1 MPMRQPRAD
10 ALAMDLLLKLN
21 IDAGGVQAHRV
32 IERLHAAEVATFIG
46 VALLRRVHRVIE
58 RLHAA
63 EQAGMAGGAGHA
75 AAQSQIVLLR
85 DLA

>member
-1 MPMRQPRAD
+1 MRWRW
-10 ALAMDLLLKLN
+10 KFN
-21 IDAGGVQAHRV
+21 IYGGGVQA
-32 IERLHAAEVATFIG
+32 
-46 VALLRRVHRVIE
+46 HRVIE

-75 AAQSQIVLLR
+75 AAQSLIVPRR

>member
-10 ALAMDLLLKLN
+10 ALAMDHLLKLN
-21 IDAGGVQAHRV
+21 IDGGGVQA
-32 IERLHAAEVATFIG
+32 
-46 VALLRRVHRVIE
+46 HRVIE